1 MTEEEIIKALECCVA
16 GKKCRN
22 CPLETDDAC
31 FQTLRVEAL
40 DLINSKN
47 AEMEKALATIDG
59 LINGQETL
67 QKYIAEKD
75 AEIERLQGRN
85 RRLES
90 AFVAECDL
98 SACPRKREIRDEA
111 IKDVVNRAKKR
122 IGDSHFQNYGLA
134 IMEIM
139 DVEKE
144 MVGEADA

>member
-1 MTEEEIIKALECCVA
+1 MSENNIKTAIKNMNAYLDECHADSDTVVMTANV
-16 GKKCRN
+16 
-22 CPLETDDAC
+22 
-31 FQTLRVEAL
+31 LRSIRDNYCELLRYKDTVENL
-40 DLINSKN
+40 NKL
-47 AEMEKALATIDG
+47 
-59 LINGQETL
+59 
-67 QKYIAEKD
+67 IAEKD

-98 SACPRKREIRDEA
+98 SACPRKREIRGEA
-111 IKDVVNRAKKR
+111 MKDALNRAKKR

-144 MVGEADA
+144 MVGDSE